1 MRQDKAQAFFGI
13 AEAASKLSK
22 DPSTKVGCV
31 MLDPETLSV
40 NIIGYNGFPRGF
52 NDKIEKR
59 WHRPDKYSFVTHSE
73 MNAISLAARNGV
85 PLNGSICV
93 VTHFPC
99 CDCVKL
105 LIQSG
110 ISSIVTKKP
119 SDDMISRWGE
129 SFKYSKLMLEE
140 TGIDVQYV

>member
-13 AEAASKLSK
+13 AEAVSKLSK
-22 DPSTKVGCV
+22 DPSTKVGCI
-31 MLDPETLSV
+31 MLDPDTLSV
-40 NIIGYNGFPRGF
+40 NIIGYNGFPRGL

-59 WHRPDKYSFVTHSE
+59 WERPEKYSFVVHAES
-73 MNAISLAARNGV
+73 NAIAQAASSGVSLG
-85 PLNGSICV
+85 GSICI

-110 ISSIVTKKP
+110 IRSIVTKKP
-119 SDDMISRWGE
+119 SDDMISRWNE
-129 SFKYSKLMLEE
+129 SFQYSKLMLQE
-140 TGIDVQYV
+140 TGINIQYI